1 MLQNGSVRPLTG
13 STTARTGRERRAK
26 RRDSVVGNEHVRLS
40 PPGMIGYGIGVREGS
55 SVLRGSRGTI
65 SIKLDRK
72 PE

>member
-1 MLQNGSVRPLTG
+1 MLQNGSVRPLR
-13 STTARTGRERRAK
+13 ARRRRERGGGNESEEI
-26 RRDSVVGNEHVRLS
+26 SVVGNEHVRLS

-55 SVLRGSRGTI
+55 SAFRSREPI